1 MKRTQIKNISAQ
13 EIDSTFII
21 SGWVE
26 RVRDHG
32 GVIFLDIRDASG
44 LMQVVV
50 EPDDQA
56 LFKKSESIRMSF
68 VLEITGSLRKRPEGT
83 TNESLSS
90 GELELVA
97 KEINILS
104 IFIIA
109 ICSIFV
115 TILVSIFPAKQAA
128 KQDPI
133 KSLKYE

>member
-32 GVIFLDIRDASG
+32 GVIFFDIRDASG
-44 LMQVVV
+44 LIQVVV

-97 KEINILS
+97 KEITFFQKASPCLFN
-104 IFIIA
+104 
-109 ICSIFV
+109 
-115 TILVSIFPAKQAA
+115 
-128 KQDPI
+128 
-133 KSLKYE
+133 

>member
-32 GVIFLDIRDASG
+32 GVIFFDIRDASG

-56 LFKKSESIRMSF
+56 LFERSESIRMSF

-90 GELELVA
+90 GELELVT
-97 KEINILS
+97 KKIEILS
-104 IFIIA
+104 KDFSFIYH
-109 ICSIFV
+109 F
-115 TILVSIFPAKQAA
+115 
-128 KQDPI
+128 
-133 KSLKYE
+133 LKFLRK